1 MDEFL
6 LVDKRAGISSAAV
19 VNKVKWLLGAA
30 KAGHCGTLDPL
41 ATGLLILCFGRATKL
56 AQFVIGSEKTY
67 EATIVL
73 GATSTTYDAD
83 GEITRA
89 ASAVA
94 PALAQIEQ
102 ALRQFVGT
110 ISQKPPIYS
119 ALKVGGRPLYEY
131 ARKQKPV
138 DARVREVEVRKFEVL
153 DYHYPELRVCIECS
167 TGTYVRSLAHDL
179 GQVLEGGGYI
189 DALRRT
195 GIGPHRVESAI
206 ALEEIARLCE
216 SGTLEEDPR
225 YQSARRSIE
234 SMLDLPVL
242 NLTPEREAVVEQ
254 GVPIRG
260 DDVLTCAASVH
271 ADDIVALKSSTGRL
285 LAVGRAL
292 CDAAQ
297 MAGCNG
303 NRVFEYMRVM

>member
-19 VNKVKWLLGAA
+19 VNKVKWLLKAA

-56 AQFVIGSEKTY
+56 AQFIIGAEKTY
-67 EATIVL
+67 EATIKL

-83 GEITRA
+83 GDITPVVDA
-89 ASAVA
+89 AA
-94 PALAQIEQ
+94 PALAQIEP

-119 ALKVGGRPLYEY
+119 ALKVEGRPLYEY

-138 DARVREVEVRKFEVL
+138 DARVREVAVRKFEVL
-153 DYHYPELRVCIECS
+153 EYQYPDLRVRIECS
-167 TGTYVRSLAHDL
+167 TGTYVRSLASDL
-179 GQVLEGGGYI
+179 GQLLGCGGYI
-189 DALRRT
+189 AALRRRE
-195 GIGPHRVESAI
+195 IGPHRVESAI
-206 ALEEIARLCE
+206 TLEEIERLRE
-216 SGTLEEDPR
+216 AGTIQEDQR
-225 YQSARRSIE
+225 FQGARRSIE

-260 DDVLTCAASVH
+260 DDVLKCAASVH
-271 ADDIVALKSSTGRL
+271 ANDIVAVKSGGGRL

-297 MAGCNG
+297 MVGYNG

>member
-19 VNKVKWLLGAA
+19 VNKVKWLLKAA

-56 AQFVIGSEKTY
+56 AQFIIGSEKTY
-67 EATIVL
+67 EATIRL

-83 GEITRA
+83 GEITPVA
-89 ASAVA
+89 DTAA
-94 PALAQIEQ
+94 PATAQIED
-102 ALRQFVGT
+102 ALRQFIGT

-119 ALKVGGRPLYEY
+119 ALKVEGRPLYEY
-131 ARKQKPV
+131 ARKQKPI
-138 DARVREVEVRKFEVL
+138 DARVREVEVKRFEVL
-153 DYHYPELRVCIECS
+153 EYQYPELRVRIECS
-167 TGTYVRSLAHDL
+167 TGTYVRSLAYDL
-179 GQVLEGGGYI
+179 GQVLGCGGYI
-189 DALRRT
+189 AALRRT
-195 GIGPHRVESAI
+195 GIGPHRVEAAI
-206 ALEEIARLCE
+206 SLEDIERLRE
-216 SGTLEEDPR
+216 AGTIQDDQR
-225 YQSARRSIE
+225 FQKARRSIE

-260 DDVLTCAASVH
+260 DDVLMCAASVH
-271 ADDIVALKSSTGRL
+271 ANDIVALKSNAGRL

-297 MAGCNG
+297 MAGHSG

>member
-19 VNKVKWLLGAA
+19 VNKVKWLLKAA

-56 AQFVIGSEKTY
+56 AQFIIGAEKTY
-67 EATIVL
+67 EATIKL

-83 GEITRA
+83 GEITRVTDA
-89 ASAVA
+89 AA
-94 PALAQIEQ
+94 PELAQIEQ

-119 ALKVGGRPLYEY
+119 ALKVEGRPLYEY

-138 DARVREVEVRKFEVL
+138 DARVREVAVRKFEVL
-153 DYHYPELRVCIECS
+153 EYQYPDLRVRIECS
-167 TGTYVRSLAHDL
+167 TGTYVRSLASDL
-179 GQVLEGGGYI
+179 GQLLGCGGYI
-189 DALRRT
+189 AALRRRE
-195 GIGPHRVESAI
+195 IGPHRVESAI
-206 ALEEIARLCE
+206 TLEEIERLRE
-216 SGTLEEDPR
+216 AGTIQEDQR
-225 YQSARRSIE
+225 FQGARRSIE

-260 DDVLTCAASVH
+260 DDVSACAAEVH
-271 ADDIVALKSSTGRL
+271 ANDVVALKSRAGRL

-297 MAGCNG
+297 MADYNG